1 MKQPGGVL
9 IDELDR
15 NIIKF
20 LSKNGRMS
28 FTEIANQLEVTEKTI
43 RTRYNNMIENDVIE
57 VVGVVNPIT
66 LGIKMGAI
74 VQLKVVPQ
82 EMDQVIQELQKINV
96 VRFITT
102 ISGEYPLLA
111 QINVRDYEEINETV
125 KRIHAIPNVTSTNVM
140 VQMDVFKNTFEF
152 L

>member
-1 MKQPGGVL
+1 MSRIGNEL
-9 IDELDR
+9 IDDLDR
-15 NIIKF
+15 SIIKF

-28 FTEIANQLEVTEKTI
+28 FTEIANQLNVTEKTV
-43 RTRYNNMIENDVIE
+43 RTRYNNMVENDILE
-57 VVGVVNPIT
+57 VVGVINPIT

-74 VQLKVVPQ
+74 IQLKVVPQ
-82 EMDQVIQELQKINV
+82 HIDEVIEELRTIRV

-125 KRIHAIPNVTSTNVM
+125 REVHAIPNVTATNVM
-140 VQMDVFKNTFEF
+140 VQMDVFKNTFEY